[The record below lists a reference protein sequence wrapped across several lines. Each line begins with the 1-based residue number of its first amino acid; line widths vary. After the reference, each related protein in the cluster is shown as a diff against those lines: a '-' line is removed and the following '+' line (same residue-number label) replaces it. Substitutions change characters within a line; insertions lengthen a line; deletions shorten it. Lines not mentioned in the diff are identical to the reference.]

1 MNNSSKDSGILNLPR
16 DLIDEARYL
25 GKSIA
30 SEVHNKIKDLSTLSI
45 ERASLRMLG
54 IRSAN
59 QEGTPWVNIFTE
71 KCLSA
76 NLIENGALMI
86 LAQVCK
92 ITGKDPQQSTELV
105 SEGKINLNDLIKV
118 SNSEEIKMLCNE
130 FATKAYENL
139 KSKKKER
146 VNFINTLSSGTKP
159 YLYIIVATGNIYED
173 VKQAK
178 SAALLGAD
186 IIAVIRTTAQSL
198 LDYIPHGVTTE
209 GFGGTAA
216 TQENFAVMREAL
228 DEVSQKTGR
237 YIRLVNYCSG
247 LAMPEIATLGLIE
260 GLDIMVNDAIYGI
273 LFRDINSLRTLT
285 DQEFSRRVLS
295 FGDIIIVTGEDNLIK
310 TVDAREM
317 AHTVTTSQ
325 IINYYLALK
334 SGLKPSLIGL
344 GHAFEMDPSEDD
356 SFLRELAQAWLVRDL
371 FPKSPIKYMPP
382 TRYITGNIFRAMVL
396 NAAFNLIGMLT
407 DQEILLLG
415 MPTEALHTPYIQDR
429 FLSLENAL
437 YFKNAASSLSGE
449 FILKESSLIRKRAI
463 EVLTNSVNLLKVI
476 NERGLFN
483 ALAEGTFASIKRP
496 DNMGRGLDGVFVKG
510 SSYYNPFLSLLPDN
524 ASDETEV

>member
-1 MNNSSKDSGILNLPR
+1 MSNSPEDSSFLNLPR

-30 SEVHNKIKDLSTLSI
+30 SAVHNKIKDLSTHSI

-54 IRSAN
+54 IRGAN
-59 QEGTPWVNIFTE
+59 QEGIPWVNIFTE

-76 NLIENGALMI
+76 NLIENGVLI
-86 LAQVCK
+86 VLAQVCK
-92 ITGKDPQQSTELV
+92 NTAKGPQQSVEMV
-105 SEGKINLNDLIKV
+105 SEGRINLNDLIEV
-118 SNSEEIKMLCNE
+118 SNSEEIKKLCNE
-130 FATKAYENL
+130 LANKAYENL
-139 KSKKKER
+139 NYKKKER

-159 YLYIIVATGNIYED
+159 YLYVIVATGNIYED

-228 DEVSQKTGR
+228 DEVSKKTGR

-317 AHTVTTSQ
+317 AHTVTASQ

-334 SGLKPSLIGL
+334 SGLKPGLIGL
-344 GHAFEMDPSEDD
+344 GHAFEMDPLEND

-382 TRYITGNIFRAMVL
+382 TRYMTGNIFRGMVL
-396 NAAFNLIGMLT
+396 NSAFNLVGVLT
-407 DQEILLLG
+407 NQEILLLG
-415 MPTEALHTPYIQDR
+415 MPTEALHTPFIQDR
-429 FLSLENAL
+429 FLSIENAL
-437 YFKNAASSLSGE
+437 YFKNAASSISGE
-449 FILKESSLIRKRAI
+449 FSLKESSLIRKRAI
-463 EVLTNSVNLLKVI
+463 EVLNNTVNLLKII
-476 NERGLFN
+476 NDKGLFN
-483 ALAEGTFASIKRP
+483 ALAEGVFASIKRL
-496 DNMGRGLDGVFVKG
+496 DNMGRGFDGVFIKS
-510 SSYYNPFLSLLPDN
+510 SSYHNPFLSLLPGDAN
-524 ASDETEV
+524 DESED

>member
-1 MNNSSKDSGILNLPR
+1 MFNSPVDSGILNLPR
-16 DLIDEARYL
+16 DSINEARYL

-30 SEVHNKIKDLSTLSI
+30 SAVHNKIKDLSTLSI

-54 IRSAN
+54 IRGAN

-76 NLIENGALMI
+76 NLIQNGVLMI

-92 ITGKDPQQSTELV
+92 HTSRNPQQAVEMV
-105 SEGKINLNDLIKV
+105 SENRIHLNDLIEVNGSK
-118 SNSEEIKMLCNE
+118 EIKKLCDELAN
-130 FATKAYENL
+130 KAYQNL
-139 KSKKKER
+139 SNKKKER
-146 VNFINTLSSGTKP
+146 LNFINTLSSGTKP
-159 YLYIIVATGNIYED
+159 YLYVIVATGNIYED

-198 LDYIPHGVTTE
+198 LDYIPQGITTE

-260 GLDIMVNDAIYGI
+260 GLDIMVNDAVYGI

-285 DQEFSRRVLS
+285 DQEFSRRILS

-310 TVDAREM
+310 TVDAKEM
-317 AHTVTTSQ
+317 AHTVTASQ

-334 SGLKPSLIGL
+334 SGLKPGLIGL
-344 GHAFEMDPSEDD
+344 GHAFEMDPSESD
-356 SFLRELAQAWLVRDL
+356 SFLHELAQAWLVRDL
-371 FPKSPIKYMPP
+371 FPQSPIKYMPP
-382 TRYITGNIFRAMVL
+382 TRYMTGNIFRGMVL
-396 NAAFNLIGMLT
+396 NAAFNLIGVLT
-407 DQEILLLG
+407 NQEILLLG
-415 MPTEALHTPYIQDR
+415 MPTEALHTPFIQDR
-429 FLSLENAL
+429 FLSIENAL
-437 YFKNAASSLSGE
+437 YFKNAAGNLSNE
-449 FILKESSLIRKRAI
+449 FTLKESSLMRKRAI
-463 EVLTNSVNLLKVI
+463 EVLNKAVNLLKVI
-476 NERGLFN
+476 NQKGLFN

-496 DNMGRGLDGVFVKG
+496 ENMGRGFAGVFVKG

-524 ASDETEV
+524 ATDETEA